1 MSISALAG
9 DCTTTTALALCAVAP
24 PEADAIIVEADR
36 SGGSLAA
43 WLDTPLTSTLSTIV
57 ASVSSANRTA
67 SWDDVRLH
75 VSQSRSGIRFVA
87 APVRA
92 LEANRAMIEAD
103 TTVFPSLAH
112 VEGSQFVADLGRHPP
127 SRRPPPLADL
137 ADTIVVCHH
146 QRTASVAAAGVR
158 LERCAELV
166 ASLSGTRGRIV
177 LAVIGD
183 RPFDLT
189 EIADFVTAESG
200 TDVLPHALADDPLA
214 AAVLAG
220 RTGVSARRL
229 ARLPLMRSAVPLAEL
244 LFAGDPDDPHR
255 VETGDHGGSSDVIPI
270 EHEAAR

>member
-24 PEADAIIVEADR
+24 READAIIVEADR

-57 ASVSSANRTA
+57 ASVSSANRMAT
-67 SWDDVRLH
+67 WDDVRLH

-87 APVRA
+87 APVRS

-103 TTVFPSLAH
+103 TTVFPGLAD
-112 VEGSQFVADLGRHPP
+112 VEGSQFVADLGRHPA
-127 SRRPPPLADL
+127 SQRPPPLATV

-166 ASLSGTRGRIV
+166 ASLSGLRGQIV

-183 RPFDLT
+183 RPFDVT
-189 EIADFVTAESG
+189 EIADFVTAETG
-200 TDVLPHALADDPLA
+200 IDVLPHALADDPLA

-220 RTGVSARRL
+220 RTGVSSRRL

-244 LFAGDPDDPHR
+244 LFAGRRDHPYA
-255 VETGDHGGSSDVIPI
+255 VGAGDQCASSDVIPV